1 MFENTGRTEIASLG
15 EFGLIEHLSKN
26 ITHHNSSTIKG
37 VGDDAAI
44 INHAAQQ
51 TVLSTDLLLEGVHFD
66 LAYVPLKHLGY
77 KSIMVNLSD
86 IYAMNAKPTQV
97 LVSLGFSSRFSLE
110 AVEEIALVSN
120 KTTKAPSVNNNSA
133 ISVDGVTSNESNVAS
148 VFVEDITTNEVNS
161 EVSSVVN
168 NTKTEKVNSSS
179 KVSSAKEVAS
189 SKSMNSTK
197 IVKKALKNDMPKGLL
212 YLLCFLMPWLA
223 VGFATDWDIKTVI
236 INILWTF
243 LCGIPGIIHA
253 IIIVGRNS

>member
-1 MFENTGRTEIASLG
+1 M
-15 EFGLIEHLSKN
+15 K
-26 ITHHNSSTIKG
+26 K
-37 VGDDAAI
+37 
-44 INHAAQQ
+44 
-51 TVLSTDLLLEGVHFD
+51 LLLAVLLVGFAISSCSIEKRLHQKGFNVEWNKNLGSLKKD
-66 LAYVPLKHLGY
+66 KKEKQDYV
-77 KSIMVNLSD
+77 
-86 IYAMNAKPTQV
+86 
-97 LVSLGFSSRFSLE
+97 SSE
-110 AVEEIALVSN
+110 AVEEIAVVSN
-120 KTTKAPSVNNNSA
+120 KTTKAPSVNNNSE
-133 ISVDGVTSNESNVAS
+133 ISVDGVTLNESNDAS

-179 KVSSAKEVAS
+179 KVSSSKEVAS
-189 SKSMNSTK
+189 NKTMNSTK

>member
-1 MFENTGRTEIASLG
+1 M
-15 EFGLIEHLSKN
+15 K
-26 ITHHNSSTIKG
+26 K
-37 VGDDAAI
+37 
-44 INHAAQQ
+44 
-51 TVLSTDLLLEGVHFD
+51 LLL
-66 LAYVPLKHLGY
+66 A
-77 KSIMVNLSD
+77 
-86 IYAMNAKPTQV
+86 V
-97 LVSLGFSSRFSLE
+97 LVVGFAISSCSIEKRLHQKGFNVEWNKNLGSLKKDKKEKQDYVSSE
-110 AVEEIALVSN
+110 AAEEIAVVSN
-120 KTTKAPSVNNNSA
+120 KTTKTPSVNNNSE
-133 ISVDGVTSNESNVAS
+133 ISVDGVTLNESNDAS

-179 KVSSAKEVAS
+179 KVSSSKEVAS
-189 SKSMNSTK
+189 NKTMNSTK

>member
-1 MFENTGRTEIASLG
+1 M
-15 EFGLIEHLSKN
+15 K
-26 ITHHNSSTIKG
+26 K
-37 VGDDAAI
+37 
-44 INHAAQQ
+44 
-51 TVLSTDLLLEGVHFD
+51 LLL
-66 LAYVPLKHLGY
+66 A
-77 KSIMVNLSD
+77 
-86 IYAMNAKPTQV
+86 V
-97 LVSLGFSSRFSLE
+97 LVVGFAISSCSIEKRLHQKGFNVEWNKNLGSLKKDKKEKQDYVSSE
-110 AVEEIALVSN
+110 AVEEIAVVSN

-133 ISVDGVTSNESNVAS
+133 ISVDGVTSNESNDAS

>member
-1 MFENTGRTEIASLG
+1 M
-15 EFGLIEHLSKN
+15 K
-26 ITHHNSSTIKG
+26 K
-37 VGDDAAI
+37 
-44 INHAAQQ
+44 
-51 TVLSTDLLLEGVHFD
+51 LLL
-66 LAYVPLKHLGY
+66 A
-77 KSIMVNLSD
+77 
-86 IYAMNAKPTQV
+86 V
-97 LVSLGFSSRFSLE
+97 LVVGFAISSCSIEKRLHQKGFNVEWNKNLGSLKKDKKEKQDYVSSE
-110 AVEEIALVSN
+110 AVEEIAVVSN

-133 ISVDGVTSNESNVAS
+133 ISVDGVTLNESNDAS

-179 KVSSAKEVAS
+179 NASSSKEVAS
-189 SKSMNSTK
+189 NKTMNSTK
-197 IVKKALKNDMPKGLL
+197 SVKKALKNDMPTGLL

-223 VGFATDWDIKTVI
+223 VGFATNWDIKTVV